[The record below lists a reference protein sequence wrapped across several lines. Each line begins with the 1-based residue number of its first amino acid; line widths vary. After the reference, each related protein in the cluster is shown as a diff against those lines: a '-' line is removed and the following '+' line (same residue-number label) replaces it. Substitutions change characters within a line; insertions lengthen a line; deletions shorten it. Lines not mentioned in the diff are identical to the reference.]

1 MSSFSLTV
9 YSRALR
15 FDQLIAITVCYSPQH
30 CKLCFDNERQ
40 LTGGAAR
47 AIVTSLRAGRTNREI
62 SDFNN
67 IPYNTV
73 KGFAREYHCFLEEGG
88 DDGDF
93 DIKRK
98 QHRRRSDAYGTE
110 IVAQIQAIINDD
122 PGRSMRKIAV
132 DLNIAETTVRKI
144 VKEEG
149 LRRFAQRDGQEGLQ
163 PLPVPPGEGRRR

>member
-1 MSSFSLTV
+1 M
-9 YSRALR
+9 
-15 FDQLIAITVCYSPQH
+15 
-30 CKLCFDNERQ
+30 
-40 LTGGAAR
+40 
-47 AIVTSLRAGRTNREI
+47 
-62 SDFNN
+62 
-67 IPYNTV
+67 

-98 QHRRRSDAYGTE
+98 QHRRRSDAYGPE
-110 IVAQIQAIINDD
+110 IVAKIQALINDD

-132 DLNIAETTVRKI
+132 DLNIADTTVRKI

-149 LRRFAQRDGQEGLQ
+149 LRRFAQRDGQKGLQ

>member
-1 MSSFSLTV
+1 MNGNLQEAQ
-9 YSRALR
+9 R
-15 FDQLIAITVCYSPQH
+15 
-30 CKLCFDNERQ
+30 
-40 LTGGAAR
+40 G
-47 AIVTSLRAGRTNREI
+47 AIVTGLRAGRTNREI

-88 DDGDF
+88 EDGDF

-149 LRRFAQRDGQEGLQ
+149 LRRFAQRDGQQGLQ
-163 PLPVPPGEGRRR
+163 PLSVLPGEGRRR